1 MQNKNLGTIVGLM
14 LSIALFSGLGIV
26 AANLDTNINLTLSP
40 LTATNPIDTMHT
52 VTAQV
57 TELTAN
63 GTIPISNLTVRFNVL
78 SGPNNGTNGTNITNA
93 SGQAIFT
100 YQGIGGA
107 GVDII
112 QAFVLNLSIPSNTV
126 NKTWVQDHVFNVGLT
141 LSPLKATNPV
151 DTTHTV
157 TAQISDLN
165 GTPIPIKD
173 VEIDF
178 LVLSGPNNGTN
189 GNNTTDGSG
198 KATFTYSDS
207 GWVGLDIIQASAN
220 FGRLQISS
228 NKVEK
233 EWVGTTEGFM
243 TGGGSTFEKDG
254 TKVTHGFELQ
264 CNIVKSQN
272 NLEVNWDNGNKFH
285 LDSLIK
291 VACIDDK
298 SIEPNPP
305 KAGFDTYIGS
315 GKGSYNGLEG
325 ATATWV
331 FTDIGEHGNKDT
343 AEIHITDV
351 NGNVVLTASGKLDKG
366 NQQAHK

>member
-1 MQNKNLGTIVGLM
+1 MQNKNLRTIMRLM
-14 LSIALFSGLGIV
+14 LTIALVSGLGVV
-26 AANLDTNINLTLSP
+26 AESQDTNIILTLSP
-40 LTATNPIDTMHT
+40 LTATNPVGTMHT

-57 TELTAN
+57 IELTVN

-78 SGPNNGTNGTNITNA
+78 SGPNNGTNGSNTTNA

-100 YQGIGGA
+100 YQDTGGA
-107 GVDII
+107 GVDTI
-112 QAFVLNLSIPSNTV
+112 QAFVLNLSIPSNIV
-126 NKTWVQDHVFNVGLT
+126 NKTWGHDLVNVGLT
-141 LSPLKATNPV
+141 LSPLAATNPV
-151 DTTHTV
+151 GTTHTV

-173 VEIDF
+173 VKIDF
-178 LVLSGPNNGTN
+178 VVLSGPNNGTN
-189 GNNTTDGSG
+189 GNSTTDGSG
-198 KATFTYSDS
+198 QATFTYPDN
-207 GWVGLDIIQASAN
+207 GGVGLDVIQASAN
-220 FGRLQISS
+220 FGRLQIPS

-233 EWVGTTEGFM
+233 EWIAITKGFM

-254 TKVTHGFELQ
+254 TRVTHGFELQ
-264 CNIVKSQN
+264 CNITKSPN

-285 LDSLIK
+285 LDSLTK

-315 GKGSYNGLEG
+315 GKGSYNGIEG
-325 ATATWV
+325 ASATWR
-331 FTDIGEHGNKDT
+331 FTDEGEPGNRDIT
-343 AEIHITDV
+343 EIRITDA
-351 NGNVVLTASGKLDKG
+351 NGNVVLTVSGKLDKG